1 MSEKTID
8 LTDID
13 LVSFLGVNEKNL
25 QFIALL
31 FNDLIIVSRNNKLKI
46 KGKDEEVKTF
56 IEFFKD
62 LKEVYKNNNLLNEK
76 LIMQVFNKEELDKR
90 KDKKV
95 LVYGNNG
102 LVVSARTKN
111 QEKMV
116 EEIEK
121 KDMLFAL
128 GPAGS
133 GKTYTAVALAVKFLK
148 EKRVKRIILTRP
160 AVEAGENLGFLPGD
174 LKDKLDPYL
183 QPLYDALRDM
193 ISQSKLDYLLE
204 NHVIEIAPLAF
215 MRGRT
220 LENSFVILDE
230 AQNATKNQLKMFLT
244 RMGNYSKFI
253 ITGDPTQIDLPF
265 NQPSGLMPSV
275 NLLKDID
282 GIAMVWLNGDD
293 IVRNPLVTKI
303 VSAYDNK
310 DK

>member
-46 KGKDEEVKTF
+46 KGKDEEVKIF

-62 LKEVYKNNNLLNEK
+62 LKEVYKSNNLLNEK

-275 NLLKDID
+275 NLLKDIE

>member
-25 QFIALL
+25 QFISLL

-46 KGKDEEVKTF
+46 KGKDEEVKIF

-62 LKEVYKNNNLLNEK
+62 LKEVYKSNNLLNEK

-193 ISQSKLDYLLE
+193 ISQSKLDYFLE

-275 NLLKDID
+275 NLLKDIE